1 MGLSVNL
8 TFKGFLRWYCREL
21 TGLETDNLRKLRDS
35 VATSMPAAAEALMV
49 FAAVQDKAG
58 YLATISQGTW
68 MESSYAQMAEQLR
81 DPEEV
86 SFYLQSPEAPPRYRA
101 VWNAYIAKRY
111 AIAGERRIIAG
122 MREKTLQAMEGRNVT
137 VYRLCKD
144 LGLNK
149 GNIYAFLGKGDD
161 TKVSQGTARR
171 ILEYACKAS

>member
-1 MGLSVNL
+1 MSPPGCKQRL
-8 TFKGFLRWYCREL
+8 
-21 TGLETDNLRKLRDS
+21 
-35 VATSMPAAAEALMV
+35 
-49 FAAVQDKAG
+49 
-58 YLATISQGTW
+58 GTKH
-68 MESSYAQMAEQLR
+68 LD

-86 SFYLQSPEAPPRYRA
+86 SFFLQSAEAPPRYRA
-101 VWNAYIAKRY
+101 VWSAYIAKRY
-111 AIAGERRIIAG
+111 AIAGERLVIAG
-122 MREKTLQAMEGRNVT
+122 MREKTLQAMKGRDVT

>member
-1 MGLSVNL
+1 
-8 TFKGFLRWYCREL
+8 
-21 TGLETDNLRKLRDS
+21 
-35 VATSMPAAAEALMV
+35 MV

-58 YLATISQGTW
+58 YLATISQGMW